1 MRRSP
6 TRANSLVG
14 DSGTFDSPEPRLPAP
29 KRTGIKVILLYP
41 MDLLGSKEGGT
52 ETFIRGFIKHAPEDF
67 DLEFVGVTSDRR
79 DRPPRRAQIV
89 SIDGRTVLFRPMI
102 FVRDENRRGKIP
114 VSLRFALALLIF
126 RLRTGRAVLLFNR
139 IEPAIFFPR
148 GGNAKVG
155 FVHTDIPRQCVP
167 GKTDVLWAR
176 WPRAYSRLERW
187 TVRRFEAVFSVSQST
202 LDLYRRRYPS
212 QAGKMSFLPTLV
224 DPDVFAART
233 GSKDEVRSLLLRT
246 HPGLPTGGPWILFV
260 GRLQVVKAPFR
271 AVDGF
276 REYLRAQGEG
286 ALIIIGEGN
295 LKERLAAHIRRLGL
309 DTKVFL
315 LGDMRQD
322 ELALFYRAAD
332 VMLLTSH
339 YEGMPCCVL
348 GALGSG
354 TPVITTDVGEVRRVV
369 REGRSGEIMDGE
381 AANIGAALIRVIGE
395 PDSYAARHCID
406 SVADYTPE
414 KVLRPVFEKI
424 RELQAGLAGG
434 A

>member
-6 TRANSLVG
+6 ARANSPVA
-14 DSGTFDSPEPRLPAP
+14 DSAASTHPERRLAAP
-29 KRTGIKVILLYP
+29 KRTAIKVILLYP

-79 DRPPRRAQIV
+79 ARPPRRAQRVCIF
-89 SIDGRTVLFRPMI
+89 GRTVMFRPMI

-114 VSLRFALALLIF
+114 VSLRFTLALLLF

-139 IEPAIFFPR
+139 IEPSIVFPR
-148 GGNAKVG
+148 EGNAKVG

-167 GKTDVLWAR
+167 GKTEVLWAR

-187 TVRRFEAVFSVSQST
+187 TVRRFETVFSVSQST
-202 LDLYRRRYPS
+202 LDLYRRRYPA
-212 QAGKMSFLPTLV
+212 QAGRLSFMPTLV

-233 GSKDEVRSLLLRT
+233 GSKDAVRALLRRS
-246 HPGLPTGGPWILFV
+246 HPGLPPGGPWVLFV

-271 AVDGF
+271 AVEGF
-276 REYLRAQGEG
+276 REYLRAHEDGS
-286 ALIIIGEGN
+286 LIIIGEGN
-295 LKERLAAHIRRLGL
+295 LKERLAANIRRLGL
-309 DTKVFL
+309 DTRVFL
-315 LGDMRQD
+315 LGDLRQE

-348 GALGSG
+348 EALGSG

-369 REGRSGEIMDGE
+369 RGGRSGEIVDGE
-381 AANIGAALIRVIGE
+381 AASIAAAIGRVIGD
-395 PDSYAARHCID
+395 PGTYAAGHCVE

-424 RELQAGLAGG
+424 RELHARLPGES
-434 A
+434 